1 MESAVDIGWDDF
13 KKTVV
18 EISRGGEIERELR
31 CAFYAGAA
39 VVAARCGEL
48 ANHEQEAI
56 THFME
61 NSLETWINE
70 ERET

>member
-18 EISRGGEIERELR
+18 EISRGKEIERELQS
-31 CAFYAGAA
+31 AFYAGAA

-48 ANHEQEAI
+48 ANHEQAAI
-56 THFME
+56 TRFAE
-61 NSLETWINE
+61 NSLGAWINE